1 MQVDYLIV
9 GQGIAGSLLALNLL
23 ERGRTVLVIDDG
35 HKTAASKVA
44 AGMINPITGRRMALT
59 WRFLQAWNYLCD
71 DYRKWELILG
81 SSLFYRKSIL
91 RLFQSDEGRDRW
103 ERKHREGEFAG
114 IGFRHGN
121 CRPSIEGL
129 KPSLGNFE
137 VEQSGYVDQPTLI
150 EAVRRYL
157 KSRGSLAEDTWKK
170 GDFARSSKAV
180 KWKQWKARKIVFTQ
194 GFRNGSNPFF
204 RDLPFRNSRGEIL
217 VLSGTKPNT
226 QKILNRGKWL
236 IPRHEGNFW
245 AGATYDLL
253 TRISHISSTALR
265 NDGTGADFPGF
276 GTLQGVDPASP
287 PNLHETHSS
296 TRPPFARDEF
306 CEISGLNVNREPT
319 EAGRE
324 EILSGLKEMGNWEFV
339 VERHRAG
346 IRPALHDFRPVL
358 GLHPWYPEI
367 GIFNGLGSKG
377 SLWAPLLARELT
389 DHLEGGKPLHPQ
401 ADIERF
407 RKYL

>member
-35 HKTAASKVA
+35 HRTAASKVA
-44 AGMINPITGRRMALT
+44 AGMINPVTGRRMALS

-71 DYRKWELILG
+71 DYRKWESILD
-81 SSLFYRKSIL
+81 SPLFYRKSIL
-91 RLFQSDEGRDRW
+91 RLFQSNEGRDRW
-103 ERKHREGEFAG
+103 EKKLRAGAFAG
-114 IGFRHGN
+114 IGFRYGN
-121 CRPSIEGL
+121 YRPSIAGL

-157 KSRGSLAEDTWKK
+157 RSRDSLVEDTWDE
-170 GDFARSSKAV
+170 GDFSRSSNAV
-180 KWKQWKARKIVFTQ
+180 KWKQWNARKIVFTQ

-217 VLSGTKPNT
+217 VLSGPGPITRR
-226 QKILNRGKWL
+226 ILNRGKWL
-236 IPRHEGNFW
+236 MPRHEGYFW
-245 AGATYDLL
+245 AGATYDLQ
-253 TRISHISSTALR
+253 T
-265 NDGTGADFPGF
+265 
-276 GTLQGVDPASP
+276 
-287 PNLHETHSS
+287 
-296 TRPPFARDEF
+296 
-306 CEISGLNVNREPT
+306 VNQQPT

-324 EILSGLKEMGNWEFV
+324 EILSGLKDMGNWEFV
-339 VERHRAG
+339 VESHHAG
-346 IRPALHDFRPVL
+346 VRPALHDFRPVL

-377 SLWAPLLARELT
+377 SLWAPLLARELS
-389 DHLEGGKPLHPQ
+389 DHLEWGKPLHPQ

>member
-44 AGMINPITGRRMALT
+44 AGMINPITGRRLALA
-59 WRFLQAWNYLCD
+59 WRFLPAWRYLCH
-71 DYRKWELILG
+71 DYCKWESLLG
-81 SSLFYRKSIL
+81 VSVFHRKTIL

-103 ERKHREGEFAG
+103 EQKHRAGAFAG
-114 IGFRHGN
+114 IGFRQEN
-121 CRPSIEGL
+121 CLSTIEGL
-129 KPSLGNFE
+129 KPSAGHFE
-137 VEQSGYVDQPTLI
+137 VEQSGYVDLPSLI
-150 EAVRRYL
+150 GVVRRHL
-157 KSRGSLAEDTWKK
+157 RSRRSLAEDTWER
-170 GDFARSSKAV
+170 GDFARSSNGV
-180 KWKQWKARKIVFTQ
+180 TWKQWNAQKIIFTQ

-204 RDLPFRNSRGEIL
+204 RDLPFRNTKGEIL
-217 VLSGTKPNT
+217 TLAGTGPDT

-236 IPRHEGNFW
+236 MPRQEGYYW
-245 AGATYDLL
+245 AGATYDL
-253 TRISHISSTALR
+253 R
-265 NDGTGADFPGF
+265 N
-276 GTLQGVDPASP
+276 LK
-287 PNLHETHSS
+287 
-296 TRPPFARDEF
+296 RR
-306 CEISGLNVNREPT
+306 PT

-324 EILSGLKEMGNWEFV
+324 EILSALRKMGDWEFS

-358 GLHPWYPEI
+358 GLHPWYPDI

-377 SLWAPLLARELT
+377 SLWAPLLARELA
-389 DHLEGGKPLHPQ
+389 DHLESNKPLH
-401 ADIERF
+401 AEAGIERF

>member
-44 AGMINPITGRRMALT
+44 AGMINPITGRRMALS

-71 DYRKWELILG
+71 DYRKWESILG
-81 SSLFYRKSIL
+81 LTLFYRKSIL

-103 ERKHREGEFAG
+103 ERKRRAGVFAG
-114 IGFRHGN
+114 VGFRYGKCH
-121 CRPSIEGL
+121 PSIAGL
-129 KPSLGNFE
+129 KASSGNFE
-137 VEQSGYVDQPTLI
+137 VEQSGFVDQPALI

-157 KSRGSLAEDTWKK
+157 RSRDSLVEDVWDE
-170 GDFARSSKAV
+170 GDFSRSSNAV
-180 KWKQWKARKIVFTQ
+180 KWKQWKAQKIVFTQ

-204 RDLPFRNSRGEIL
+204 RDLPFRNTRGEIL
-217 VLSGTKPNT
+217 ILSGTGPNT

-236 IPRHEGNFW
+236 MPRHEGCFW
-245 AGATYDLL
+245 AGATYDLR
-253 TRISHISSTALR
+253 T
-265 NDGTGADFPGF
+265 
-276 GTLQGVDPASP
+276 
-287 PNLHETHSS
+287 
-296 TRPPFARDEF
+296 
-306 CEISGLNVNREPT
+306 VNRQPT
-319 EAGRE
+319 EAGRA
-324 EILSGLKEMGNWEFV
+324 EILSGLKDMGNWEFA

-346 IRPALHDFRPVL
+346 IRPALHDFRPIL

-377 SLWAPLLARELT
+377 SLWAPLLAREMT
-389 DHLEGGKPLHPQ
+389 DHLEWGKPLHPQ
-401 ADIERF
+401 ADIDRF
-407 RKYL
+407 RIYL